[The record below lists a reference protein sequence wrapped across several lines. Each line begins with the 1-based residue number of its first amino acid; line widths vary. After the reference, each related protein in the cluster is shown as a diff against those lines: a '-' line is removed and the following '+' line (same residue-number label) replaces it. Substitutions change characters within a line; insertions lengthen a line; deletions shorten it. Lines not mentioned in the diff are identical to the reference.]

1 MPRLSLT
8 CESVFGTPPDAVMMT
23 SAAII
28 ISWNLWQM
36 DGLKGQTPDGREC
49 LIRDWEAGECV
60 RWSEVL
66 GCGIADSNRWTTP
79 PPALA
84 IPQR

>member
-1 MPRLSLT
+1 MEEASGRAGGADADKGRSGYSLMA
-8 CESVFGTPPDAVMMT
+8 CARHDGDAVMMT

-66 GCGIADSNRWTTP
+66 GRG
-79 PPALA
+79 
-84 IPQR
+84 